1 MQTAA
6 IASFFYKNHNVTIGF
21 DSYLSL
27 RYYLVCKQFLIFII
41 GIVN

>member
-6 IASFFYKNHNVTIGF
+6 IASFLYKNHYVTIGF

-27 RYYLVCKQFLIFII
+27 RYYLVCKQFLIFIV
-41 GIVN
+41 GIIN